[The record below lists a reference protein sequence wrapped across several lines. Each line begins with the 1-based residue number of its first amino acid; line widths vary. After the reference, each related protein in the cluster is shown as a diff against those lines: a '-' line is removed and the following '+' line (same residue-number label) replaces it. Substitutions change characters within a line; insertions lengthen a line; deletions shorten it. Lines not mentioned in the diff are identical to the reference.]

1 MSRMTR
7 ALVIA
12 TLACLAIAGCVRYE
26 ADITLDSDNT
36 ASGDVV
42 FAVATEVKDRLGV
55 ATDAEALHT
64 IFGNISFGSAFE
76 KMAYE
81 DAEFVGERYV
91 FESVTFAELGTFGD
105 LFTVSREGDTMVVT
119 GIAAPAADPETDDPV
134 LSNATATLRIE
145 FPGPVTEHNGRLS
158 GNTVT
163 WDLMTQTEPIMAT
176 STVPSDDGLKQ
187 ALVGGLIAA
196 ASATVLAAIII
207 LIQRRRAVTASE
219 RVAEEDRDADARLD
233 DDAELALGA
242 TALDDD
248 L

>member
-1 MSRMTR
+1 MRRMTR
-7 ALVIA
+7 VLILAAAAALA
-12 TLACLAIAGCVRYE
+12 LAGCVRYE
-26 ADITLDSDNT
+26 ADITLTADNT

-76 KMAYE
+76 KTAYE
-81 DAEFVGERYV
+81 DGEFVGERYV

-119 GIAAPAADPETDDPV
+119 GIATPAADPETDDPV

-145 FPGPVTEHNGRLS
+145 FPGPVTEHNGTLS

-207 LIQRRRAVTASE
+207 LIQRRRAATSRARALTPSPSSDQP
-219 RVAEEDRDADARLD
+219 AE
-233 DDAELALGA
+233 
-242 TALDDD
+242 D